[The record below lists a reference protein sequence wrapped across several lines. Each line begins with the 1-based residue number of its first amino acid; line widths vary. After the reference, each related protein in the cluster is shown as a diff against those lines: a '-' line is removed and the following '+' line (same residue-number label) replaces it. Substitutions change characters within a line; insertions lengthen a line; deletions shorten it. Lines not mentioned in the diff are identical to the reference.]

1 MYPKSFYEN
10 VVYIHYSQ
18 IFSNQQL
25 LQWLRSDPL
34 FDHPLRPPAA
44 IQPSALQ
51 IEKLRQYTHK
61 HSPQDILNHLS
72 SCQASYITIYDEIYP
87 VQLKEI
93 YDPPVLFYVKGD
105 SDHLSSRA
113 MLGVVGARKADEY
126 SARALKEIIPQ
137 LLSKGI
143 CIVSGLAAGADGTA
157 HIAALS
163 GKTIGVMGSGFS
175 HQYPASNEVLYKKME
190 QDQLIL
196 SEYPPYQKP
205 ARHHFPMRNRII
217 AGLSKGIF
225 VTQAAMKSGSMI
237 TVDRALEEGR
247 DVFALPGSIFHPLSA
262 GTNFLIKSGAKPVM
276 SAADIIEEWF

>member
-25 LQWLRSDPL
+25 LKWLRSDPL
-34 FDHPLRPPAA
+34 FDHPLRPPAE
-44 IQPSALQ
+44 IQFTAQQ
-51 IEKLRQYTHK
+51 IENLHQYTQK

-72 SCQASYITIYDEIYP
+72 SCHASFITIYDEIYP
-87 VQLKEI
+87 NQLREI
-93 YDPPVLFYVKGD
+93 YDAPALLYVKGD
-105 SDHLSSRA
+105 SGHLSSPA

-126 SARALKEIIPQ
+126 SARALRQIIPE

-143 CIVSGLAAGADGTA
+143 CIVSGLAAGADGAA
-157 HIAALS
+157 HVAALS

-175 HQYPASNEVLYKKME
+175 HQYPSSNEALYKKME

-225 VTQAAMKSGSMI
+225 VTQAALKSGSMI

-247 DVFALPGSIFHPLSA
+247 DIFALPGSVFHPLSA
-262 GTNFLIKSGAKPVM
+262 GTNFLIKSGAKPVV
-276 SAADIIEEWF
+276 SAADIFEEWF